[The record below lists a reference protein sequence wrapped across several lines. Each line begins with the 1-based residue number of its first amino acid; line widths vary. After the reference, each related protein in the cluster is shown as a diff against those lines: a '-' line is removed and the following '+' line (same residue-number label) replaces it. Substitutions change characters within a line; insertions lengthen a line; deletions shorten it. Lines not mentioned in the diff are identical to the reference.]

1 MKALCEALQLRFDRS
16 FAARW
21 REYTFVTGDVAG
33 SRGGQAIQPV
43 PRRPAAPELLARL
56 ADNEDYRTSLGL
68 LGYQHPEC

>member
-1 MKALCEALQLRFDRS
+1 MKSLCGDLDLRFDRS

-33 SRGGQAIQPV
+33 SRGGQSIQPV

-56 ADNEDYRTSLGL
+56 AENEDYPISLEL
-68 LGYQHPEC
+68 LGYQHPED